1 MRKPALNLGLGL
13 TLLLLLGA
21 VTLGQGQEQKNPAP
35 NDLGYYPPSTALVV
49 KDKSRLTKKA
59 PESLEETLFQILHQN
74 PDIRVAE
81 AKLHEAEAE
90 LQRVR
95 LQVMQKAITVY
106 HTLESERTAVRQAE
120 EKLAWSTR
128 MAGKGFESDQ
138 GVKAAAAAL
147 TQAKSKLAIVE
158 ADLLALLGKLPQKYL
173 TDIEAVSSLALTRE
187 LAETVHPNPGT
198 VALLNSYGNILAL
211 QSKQGQ
217 VKLLDATTGQ
227 ALSNLA
233 VLSSASPSA
242 PARGAIADKI
252 RLALDK
258 PVTLRLRDKSLDD
271 MLKAVQEVMPGI
283 PFHVVFTDTVP
294 QKINFTFEQIP
305 LGAVLQALEDTFPS
319 TPRGGLILVVRDYG
333 ILVTGRVDVPAR
345 ALPLQD
351 FWKGTDPTGK
361 PKALNTRS
369 SNSPPP
375 NVEGVIK
382 AVDAKTGLV
391 TISIGS
397 DAGLQKGQTLEVFRL
412 VPQPVYLGKLE
423 VIELNPTQAV
433 GKPEARSKATIQV
446 GDRVSGS
453 MTSH

>member
-1 MRKPALNLGLGL
+1 MRKPALKLGLGL

-147 TQAKSKLAIVE
+147 TQAKSKLAVME
-158 ADLLALLGKLPQKYL
+158 ADLLALLGKLPQKYVNL
-173 TDIEAVSSLALTRE
+173 NDIATVNSLATTVNSLALTRE

-198 VALLNSYGNILAL
+198 VALLNTYGNILAL
-211 QSKQGQ
+211 QSK
-217 VKLLDATTGQ
+217 
-227 ALSNLA
+227 
-233 VLSSASPSA
+233 
-242 PARGAIADKI
+242 
-252 RLALDK
+252 
-258 PVTLRLRDKSLDD
+258 
-271 MLKAVQEVMPGI
+271 
-283 PFHVVFTDTVP
+283 
-294 QKINFTFEQIP
+294 
-305 LGAVLQALEDTFPS
+305 
-319 TPRGGLILVVRDYG
+319 
-333 ILVTGRVDVPAR
+333 
-345 ALPLQD
+345 
-351 FWKGTDPTGK
+351 
-361 PKALNTRS
+361 
-369 SNSPPP
+369 
-375 NVEGVIK
+375 
-382 AVDAKTGLV
+382 
-391 TISIGS
+391 
-397 DAGLQKGQTLEVFRL
+397 
-412 VPQPVYLGKLE
+412 
-423 VIELNPTQAV
+423 
-433 GKPEARSKATIQV
+433 
-446 GDRVSGS
+446 
-453 MTSH
+453 